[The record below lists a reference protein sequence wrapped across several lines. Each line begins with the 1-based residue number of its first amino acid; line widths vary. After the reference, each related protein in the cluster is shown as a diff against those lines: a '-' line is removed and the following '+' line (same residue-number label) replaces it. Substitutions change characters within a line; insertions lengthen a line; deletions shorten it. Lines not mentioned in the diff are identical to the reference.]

1 MTLIKK
7 HYGQNHTV
15 LFKCLT
21 LFGPVLTLPL
31 SRKIVETEDLYE
43 LRVQQGNNICRLFY
57 FYYSEL
63 KDEQFRKE
71 YEQLEDEF
79 NLAEEVLKL
88 RQKQNLSQ
96 NDLAKIAGTSQPA
109 IARLESGK
117 YQNVSLSFLRKIG
130 KALNVIPEVHFKA
143 AE

>member
-1 MTLIKK
+1 MKEYK
-7 HYGQNHTV
+7 
-15 LFKCLT
+15 
-21 LFGPVLTLPL
+21 FG
-31 SRKIVETEDLYE
+31 E
-43 LRVQQGNNICRLFY
+43 LLK
-57 FYYSEL
+57 SEL

-71 YEQLEDEF
+71 YKQLEDEF

-88 RQKQNLSQ
+88 RRKQNLSQ

>member
-1 MTLIKK
+1 VKEYK
-7 HYGQNHTV
+7 
-15 LFKCLT
+15 
-21 LFGPVLTLPL
+21 FG
-31 SRKIVETEDLYE
+31 DL
-43 LRVQQGNNICRLFY
+43 LK
-57 FYYSEL
+57 SEM

-96 NDLAKIAGTSQPA
+96 KDLAKIAGTSQPT